1 MFFYVVDIAKGFL
14 EGAEAEHF
22 FSMRTKVGDKLVVCD
37 QMGTKSDIEITVID
51 KPRKMIRFR
60 LISALKKHH
69 VTQTGTLFQAI
80 TDKSYLEKMVE
91 IAPLS
96 PIGNIVLFASQFTPP
111 SSFSIERLEKIIIR
125 SCEQSERFFRPTLV
139 VVDYEK
145 VLEMLSEFK
154 PLVLECD
161 HKVQA
166 EISNFPPSILVGP
179 EGGWSS
185 KELED
190 FKKAGLASFQMG
202 SQIYPAWLAGYSYFT
217 KFC

>member
-1 MFFYVVDIAKGFL
+1 MLFYVADIGKGVL
-14 EGAEAEHF
+14 EGVEAEHF
-22 FSMRTKVGDKLVVCD
+22 LSMRVKVGDNLTVCD
-37 QMGTKSDIEITVID
+37 QMGSKADIEITFVD
-51 KPRKMIRFR
+51 KPKKMVRFC
-60 LISALKKHH
+60 LVSDLKKHH

-111 SSFSIERLEKIIIR
+111 SSFSIERLERIITR
-125 SCEQSERFFRPTLV
+125 SCEQSERLFRPTLM

-145 VLEMLSEFK
+145 MLEMLSEFR
-154 PLVLECD
+154 PLVLDCGHINQE
-161 HKVQA
+161 K
-166 EISNFPPSILVGP
+166 ISHFPNSILVGP
-179 EGGWSS
+179 EGGWSL

-190 FKKAGLASFQMG
+190 FEKAGLESFQMG

>member
-1 MFFYVVDIAKGFL
+1 MFFYVENIDKGVL
-14 EGAEAEHF
+14 ENSEVEHF
-22 FSMRTKVGDKLVVCD
+22 LSMRVKVGDNLIVCD
-37 QMGTKSDIEITVID
+37 QMGSKADIEITVVD
-51 KPRKMIRFR
+51 KPRKMIRFH
-60 LISALKKHH
+60 LISTLKKHH

-111 SSFSIERLEKIIIR
+111 SSFSIERLEKIITR
-125 SCEQSERFFRPTLV
+125 SCEQSERLFRPTLM

-145 VLEMLSEFK
+145 VVEILSEFK

-166 EISNFPPSILVGP
+166 EISNFPPSVLVGP
-179 EGGWSS
+179 EGGWSP

-190 FKKAGLASFQMG
+190 FEKAGLASFQMG